1 MSKNGQKSKKRQ
13 IIPMLMNE
21 VALVQIHPED
31 VTLAIEAA
39 SEMKKD
45 FVFINNMV
53 FLMAQDTR
61 QEITEDEDGNFITRT
76 IHNPHMLEWFRL
88 KRQYTLDLWKMTGGE
103 AITEAQKEKVRLFG
117 KILYDRYKNNP
128 ERIKEDE
135 EIWKQQFSK
144 EST

>member
-1 MSKNGQKSKKRQ
+1 MSEKKKRQ
-13 IIPMLMNE
+13 IIPIVMNE

-61 QEITEDEDGNFITRT
+61 QEITKDEDGNIITRT

-88 KRQYTLDLWKMTGGE
+88 KRQYALDLWKMTGGE
-103 AITEAQKEKVRLFG
+103 AVTEAQKEKVRLFG

-144 EST
+144 KST